1 VQFQSQN
8 IESEET
14 NGDFEFYYSDCN
26 VEDGDDDLFLD
37 NVDRGVNDYNER
49 VVFEECEDE
58 AALEDEDIILGEYER
73 EKLKY
78 KFKAFY
84 LEIDMDNPVFNVGM
98 AFSD

>member
-1 VQFQSQN
+1 VQFESQN

-14 NGDFEFYYSDCN
+14 GGDFEFYYSDCN
-26 VEDGDDDLFLD
+26 VEGYVQFESQNIESEETDGDDDLFLE

-73 EKLKY
+73 DVQVQGL
-78 KFKAFY
+78 
-84 LEIDMDNPVFNVGM
+84 LSRDRHG
-98 AFSD
+98 

>member
-1 VQFQSQN
+1 VQFESRN

-14 NGDFEFYYSDCN
+14 DGDFEFYYSDCN
-26 VEDGDDDLFLD
+26 VKDGDDDLFLD